1 MNTVFLAVFVLLQI
15 ADVWTTHKALSM
27 GKREAN
33 PFLAYLFTRFSPV
46 PTMVVVKAVAVV
58 ALWYTAFWPLT
69 AVLCLLYLFVVDN
82 NWRVIQSD
90 K

>member
-1 MNTVFLAVFVLLQI
+1 VNTVFLVIFVVLQGLDI
-15 ADVWTTHKALSM
+15 WTTHTALKM

-33 PFLAYLFTRFSPV
+33 PFLAYLFTRFPPV

-58 ALWYTAFWPLT
+58 ALWYAGYWFLT
-69 AVLCLLYLFVVDN
+69 AVLCLMYLWVVDN
-82 NWRVIQSD
+82 NWKVIQDS

>member
-15 ADVWTTHKALSM
+15 ADVWTTHKALKM

-33 PFLAYLFTRFSPV
+33 PFLARLFKYFNPV
-46 PTMVVVKAVAVV
+46 KVMVLVKSVAVV
-58 ALWYTAFWPLT
+58 LLWVADIPIVTAAACALYV
-69 AVLCLLYLFVVDN
+69 AVVIN
-82 NWRVIQSD
+82 NYKVIS

>member
-1 MNTVFLAVFVLLQI
+1 MSGLFLAIYVALQV
-15 ADVWTTHKALSM
+15 ADVWTTDKALKM

-33 PFLAYLFTRFSPV
+33 PFLAYLFTRFPPV

-58 ALWYTAFWPLT
+58 ALWYAAFWPLT
-69 AVLCLLYLFVVDN
+69 AVLCVLYVWVVGN
-82 NWRVIQSD
+82 NLQVIRGD